1 MNTQQPVQPH
11 IPEGYLMNHKGD
23 LVRVENIK
31 EQDQLRDQ
39 LVNSLAPKAVEIHD
53 ALAAFKKLALQDI
66 EDLVVIA
73 GERYNVSLAG
83 KKGNVTM
90 RSFDGRYKIQR
101 TYQERVG
108 YTEEI
113 EAAKALFDSF
123 ASRLAEGAD
132 PNIKVIINNAFRT
145 NRNGEISVSEVLR
158 LMRYEIVDD
167 EWDMAVKALRD
178 AMVGLGKAVYLGVFE
193 RIGDTDQYR
202 RIPLDIAAV

>member
-1 MNTQQPVQPH
+1 MSTPQPVQPH

-39 LVNSLAPKAVEIHD
+39 LVNSLAPKAVEIHE
-53 ALAAFKKLALQDI
+53 ALTAFKKLALQDI

-123 ASRLAEGAD
+123 ANRLAEGAD

-167 EWDMAVKALRD
+167 EWDLAVKALRD